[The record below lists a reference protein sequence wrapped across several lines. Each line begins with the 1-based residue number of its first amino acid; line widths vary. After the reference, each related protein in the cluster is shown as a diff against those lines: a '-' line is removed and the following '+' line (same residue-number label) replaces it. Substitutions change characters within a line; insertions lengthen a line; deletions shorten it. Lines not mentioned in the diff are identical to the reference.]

1 MNALVRHHQITGD
14 MSQYYFKLYL
24 TLQAQTRELRWRCLG
39 FFERY
44 LGGCSLL
51 CMPPRPNPVCLYSNV
66 RRVLSLE
73 PGKRRYRLAIH
84 TVHGVRGGY
93 SMYVWLLTASA

>member
-66 RRVLSLE
+66 RRMLSLE
-73 PGKRRYRLAIH
+73 SAVTDSRYILY
-84 TVHGVRGGY
+84 TEFVGDVLCMFGC
-93 SMYVWLLTASA
+93 